1 MTVPSGRRATVT
13 LTQTSSVAR
22 TLALRVLEGCPTT
35 SCASSLSTTA
45 LTAQTLTVDNATSAP
60 RTVYLGVSAGD
71 MVTADATFTLGWA
84 TTATLPYVVAPI
96 TGACDDMTGG
106 TTVTMTSTTSD
117 DTFSAIAALLVALP
131 AEPAGE
137 RHRALLLGAVLI
149 AVTNLPRRPLTAL
162 PTDVIELQR
171 AWAWRAQLP
180 RGARVFFVARAE
192 NYVLGLP
199 IHDGGGRGLRTSS
212 LDITDAPPDLRAF
225 GPGTWYYRSSLC
237 AAPPAQAWCDALER
251 AHHLQPTFTAEIP
264 AAPSMRH
271 LTYATPRV
279 RIGLYRVTD

>member
-1 MTVPSGRRATVT
+1 MVALSSAGTVLSVLRSDLAAQWMFAQSRGGRTPWALIALSIAAVIALASRPRTRDAAPPVAVAALAVLAWHYTDNYTRSGSPLWITTAY
-13 LTQTSSVAR
+13 AR
-22 TLALRVLEGCPTT
+22 VFLPLAL
-35 SCASSLSTTA
+35 
-45 LTAQTLTVDNATSAP
+45 SA
-60 RTVYLGVSAGD
+60 V
-71 MVTADATFTLGWA
+71 
-84 TTATLPYVVAPI
+84 
-96 TGACDDMTGG
+96 
-106 TTVTMTSTTSD
+106 
-117 DTFSAIAALLVALP
+117 AALLVALP
-131 AEPAGE
+131 AEPAGD
-137 RHRALLLGAVLI
+137 RNRALLLGAVLI